1 MNPGLPG
8 TGTVVKIVKTKLKKQ
23 EKNKI
28 LTVNRDH
35 FYSGVAPSGTVQR
48 VFMYVRLFWLFLFRS
63 RNIRLGGG
71 R

>member
-23 EKNKI
+23 KKNKI
-28 LTVNRDH
+28 LTANRDH

-48 VFMYVRLFWLFLFRS
+48 VFMYVQVVLVVLVSFM
-63 RNIRLGGG
+63 NIRFSLV
-71 R
+71 

>member
-1 MNPGLPG
+1 MY
-8 TGTVVKIVKTKLKKQ
+8 TGVHVVCTTVVKIVKITKLKKQ

-48 VFMYVRLFWLFLFRS
+48 VFMYVQVVLVVLVSFNGIFD
-63 RNIRLGGG
+63 
-71 R
+71 